1 MKIELFQT
9 FSETKQK
16 QFSITSWVYFQKNEE
31 RTSATA
37 ETETIRE
44 FQTLTKHCYD
54 QKLVRK
60 IKEKFDLEK

>member
-1 MKIELFQT
+1 MKIESFQT

-44 FQTLTKHCYD
+44 FQTLTKIVMT
-54 QKLVRK
+54 KNW
-60 IKEKFDLEK
+60 